1 MTANIKSLIEQ
12 ISEKSRSLHHLL
24 VIERER
30 ASSFE
35 VEINRLRDE
44 NSALL
49 DKQEVLSQEVH
60 SLKTEISQQNSMNNE
75 VADVKSNDLRIDSL
89 VREIDFCIQQ
99 LKIANE

>member
-12 ISEKSRSLHHLL
+12 ISEKSRSLHQLL

-35 VEINRLRDE
+35 VEINRLRGE